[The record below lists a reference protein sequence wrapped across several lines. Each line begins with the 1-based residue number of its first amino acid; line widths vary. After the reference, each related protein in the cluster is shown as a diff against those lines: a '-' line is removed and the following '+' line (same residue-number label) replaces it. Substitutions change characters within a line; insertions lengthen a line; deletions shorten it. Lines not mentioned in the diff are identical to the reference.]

1 MNKDFDLKKDPQYDS
16 SKLRGRI
23 DQTIKA
29 VRDETS
35 ELNQPQ
41 AKTIPL
47 IPVTGS
53 GKSYKYFNNKSPKA
67 Y

>member
-16 SKLRGRI
+16 SSLRGRI
-23 DQTIKA
+23 DQTTKA
-29 VRDETS
+29 ACDEAG
-35 ELNQPQ
+35 ELSQPQ
-41 AKTIPL
+41 VKTMPF

-53 GKSYKYFNNKSPKA
+53 DQMQKYYNNKSPKE